1 MLKGIIEFAYL
12 LGVDSFWVFLILILL
27 LLLGIVKCLY
37 PWQPKWKSKK
47 TRDKFGNDVITYY
60 QIRD

>member
-12 LGVDSFWVFLILILL
+12 LGVDSFWVFLILVLL

-47 TRDKFGNDVITYY
+47 TKDKEGNEVTVYY
-60 QIRD
+60 ELK

>member
-1 MLKGIIEFAYL
+1 MLKGIMEFAYL
-12 LGVDSFWVFLILILL
+12 LGVDSFWVFLILVLL

-47 TRDKFGNDVITYY
+47 TKDKSGNLVTIHY
-60 QIRD
+60 QIKE

>member
-12 LGVDSFWVFLILILL
+12 LGVDSFWVFLILVLL

-47 TRDKFGNDVITYY
+47 TKDNLGNQVTMYY
-60 QIRD
+60 QIKE

>member
-1 MLKGIIEFAYL
+1 MLKGIVRFAYL
-12 LGVDSFWVFLILILL
+12 LGVNSFWVFLILGLL

-47 TRDKFGNDVITYY
+47 TKDKSGNQIIIHY
-60 QIRD
+60 QMK

>member
-1 MLKGIIEFAYL
+1 MLKGIIEFSYL
-12 LGVDSFWVFLILILL
+12 LGVDLFWVFLIVVLL

-47 TRDKFGNDVITYY
+47 TKDKYGNEITIYY
-60 QIRD
+60 QIEE

>member
-1 MLKGIIEFAYL
+1 MLKGIVGFAYL
-12 LGVDSFWVFLILILL
+12 LGVNSFWVFLILGLL

-47 TRDKFGNDVITYY
+47 TKDKSGNQIIIHY
-60 QIRD
+60 QMK

>member
-1 MLKGIIEFAYL
+1 MLKGIMEFAYL
-12 LGVDSFWVFLILILL
+12 LGVDSFWVFLILVLL

-47 TRDKFGNDVITYY
+47 TKDKSGNFVTIHY
-60 QIRD
+60 QIKE

>member
-12 LGVDSFWVFLILILL
+12 LGVDSFWLFLILALL

-47 TRDKFGNDVITYY
+47 TKDKSGNKITIYY
-60 QIRD
+60 QIRE

>member
-12 LGVDSFWVFLILILL
+12 LGVDSFWLFLILSLL

-37 PWQPKWKSKK
+37 PWQPRWKSKETK
-47 TRDKFGNDVITYY
+47 DKAGNNITMYY
-60 QIRD
+60 RIKE

>member
-1 MLKGIIEFAYL
+1 MLKGIIEFSYL
-12 LGVDSFWVFLILILL
+12 LGVDSFWVVLILALM

-47 TRDKFGNDVITYY
+47 AKDKNGNEVTIYY
-60 QIRD
+60 HIEE

>member
-1 MLKGIIEFAYL
+1 MLKGIIEFSYL
-12 LGVDSFWVFLILILL
+12 LGVDPFWVVLILALM

-47 TRDKFGNDVITYY
+47 TTDKNGNEITTYY
-60 QIRD
+60 KIED